1 MKQNIW
7 NVCLP
12 KLREERG
19 YSSYQLPTKPGSEY
33 ICYLKPIIHDDGEN
47 CEIEE
52 GMVIDS
58 LKKKC
63 FQSSSGHKRQ
73 IKYKENL

>member
-1 MKQNIW
+1 
-7 NVCLP
+7 
-12 KLREERG
+12 
-19 YSSYQLPTKPGSEY
+19 LPTKPGSEY